1 MVFCYSS
8 LNRLRQDIWSVL
20 GNIIREGNGT
30 PLQYSC
36 LKNPMDGEAWKA
48 AVYGVAQRSDL
59 AAAAGN
65 IISKAKFLFAEY
77 PDTFVRT
84 AAPF

>member
-1 MVFCYSS
+1 
-8 LNRLRQDIWSVL
+8 
-20 GNIIREGNGT
+20 
-30 PLQYSC
+30 
-36 LKNPMDGEAWKA
+36 MDGEAWKA

-65 IISKAKFLFAEY
+65 IISKAKFLFVEY
-77 PDTFVRT
+77 PYTFVRT